1 MTILN
6 TILNII
12 QWKRLLYFSFIIF
25 LAKFCFLF
33 GFGFETILSFFDL
46 LLFTVSCTLLYAS
59 TYLLSFY
66 YNNKTKRKDFKK
78 IELTSFLFVFT
89 AIILGVYFSF
99 KIDNLY
105 FSIVFFIISLLVFT
119 YSKYSK
125 ENSFTRYLVKSFAIP
140 ITIIFVLWLDE
151 PVNLNNTQWNLFFK
165 LQLIIVVYILLSF
178 LNTLTEE
185 IIKGIKNINKDNL
198 KKLKTLPILLGRK
211 RAKRIAL
218 AMMFTSALLI
228 TYLALYF
235 IKIKFLFFAV
245 ILFNWLPRVYLIYS
259 LIKSST
265 NKDYKL
271 LLKKMRYLHF
281 FGLLGIVSIAYYF
294 KYVI

>member
-66 YNNKTKRKDFKK
+66 YHNKTKRKDFKK

-140 ITIIFVLWLDE
+140 ITVIFVLWLDE

-294 KYVI
+294 

>member
-1 MTILN
+1 MTIFN
-6 TILNII
+6 AILNII
-12 QWKRLLYFSFIIF
+12 QWKSLLYFAFVIF

-165 LQLIIVVYILLSF
+165 LQLIIVVYLLLSF
-178 LNTLTEE
+178 LSTLMDE
-185 IIKGIKNINKDNL
+185 IISGIKNINKDNL
-198 KKLKTLPILLGRK
+198 NNLKTLPILLGRK
-211 RAKRIAL
+211 RAKRVAL
-218 AMMFTSALLI
+218 AMMFISALLI
-228 TYLALYF
+228 TYLAVYF
-235 IKIKFLFFAV
+235 IKIKFLFIT
-245 ILFNWLPRVYLIYS
+245 ILVFNWLPRIYLIY
-259 LIKSST
+259 LLTKT
-265 NKDYKL
+265 YTTKDYKVL
-271 LLKKMRYLHF
+271 LLRMKLLHF
-281 FGLLGIVSIAYYF
+281 YGLISVLLIAYYF